1 MPSLIDPLSLPTE
14 SPFLKNILG
23 GLSKRR
29 KAIRYKV
36 RQISIEKVRE
46 RTDSEEREKLE
57 ITCEWNAKKLRLFL
71 WDDRW
76 VFIDARMS
84 SKQGWAWE
92 FTHQGRLMGIADAR
106 VLVAALEQSIEASS
120 LGDSATLEGLWSRL
134 LAQGPRPA

>member
-1 MPSLIDPLSLPTE
+1 MPTLIDPLSPPTE
-14 SPFLKNILG
+14 SPFLRGILD

-36 RQISIEKVRE
+36 RQISVEKVRE
-46 RTDSEEREKLE
+46 RTGSEEREKLE
-57 ITCEWNAKKLRLFL
+57 ITCEGNAQKLRLFL

-76 VFIDARMS
+76 VFVDARIS

-92 FTHQGRLMGIADAR
+92 FTYQGRWMGIADAR

-120 LGDSATLEGLWSRL
+120 LGDSAKLEGVWRPL
-134 LAQGPRPA
+134 LAQGPRAA